1 MKEERN
7 KLRTKDSGGY
17 IEFYWGRRNI
27 TALWMDFFS
36 GLAPDKE
43 KDCVKIF
50 LRRYGKKLENKL
62 I

>member
-1 MKEERN
+1 MNN
-7 KLRTKDSGGY
+7 KLKTKDKGGY
-17 IEFYWGRRNI
+17 TEFFWGRRNI

-36 GLAPDKE
+36 GLPMDKE

-50 LRRYGKKLENKL
+50 VRRYGKKLELKL

>member
-1 MKEERN
+1 MNKIN
-7 KLRTKDSGGY
+7 KLRTKDIGGRF
-17 IEFYWGRRNI
+17 EFFWGRKNI

-36 GLAPDKE
+36 GLPPDKE

-50 LRRYGKKLENKL
+50 LRRYGKKLSTS